1 MWSMVMIAIFTM
13 NVWFMSSFGF
23 LFFLIIGVSSF
34 SAVVSHSTHSWHS
47 SHASH
52 HFSHVAHAAHAS
64 HTGHSAHSTHT
75 GHASHAAAHIEI
87 LHIAWVEIS
96 TYWLFFFFIFICPF
110 SPINL
115 DMWVLCFIFSQPWPV
130 FSFLVLL
137 HDIQHNISAFCI
149 PFAFFNVY
157 FIK

>member
-1 MWSMVMIAIFTM
+1 MIVIAIFTV

-23 LFFLIIGVSSF
+23 LFFFIIGVSAF
-34 SAVVSHSTHSWHS
+34 STVVSHSTHSRHS

-52 HFSHVAHAAHAS
+52 HFSHVHAAHAS
-64 HTGHSAHSTHT
+64 HAGHSAHSTHT

-87 LHIAWVEIS
+87 LHIAWVEIT

-115 DMWVLCFIFSQPWPV
+115 DMWVLCFIFSQSWPV

-137 HDIQHNISAFCI
+137 HNIQHNVSTFGI
-149 PFAFFNVY
+149 PFAFFNIY